1 MAQDDFVERRRVH
14 VVGAEGTYGTRAS
27 TRYRL
32 HCNAGSDI
40 AAGLTREMLDPGR
53 ESPIRADNSRRVK
66 GLQRGAFGALS
77 FNVCGI
83 PSAARLGAAG
93 TVTGLSHR
101 VIYKHG
107 FGLEYAALGCTVG
120 TGSTTARLIV
130 DSTTGRRAGEMILV
144 EITAGVWQPAKVKE
158 VIDGTTLDLVHE
170 LSSAPANGRGVR
182 GMYTFGLAEVRSEG
196 LTIEQAQTGA
206 SGREYRVLGG
216 FGSLALAFPEAFGQL
231 IAATLTGVG
240 QQSWS
245 GPETLSPSMDSTDP
259 ADDDMGVPFVHNP
272 TLYLEEAITRA
283 SDTPYRFE
291 RMGFELMS
299 APDVVPGGGSTNAI
313 AGFIDTAGREG
324 GVIGRVTM
332 QIRCDPAE
340 AQTFAAQTIRSGLHY
355 QEASDGSFVAFEYPR
370 MELVEQPQP
379 VTLGSGRRGM
389 SLVYNLLRDTSCTPA
404 GTTQAELDLARTPFR
419 FALG

>member
-1 MAQDDFVERRRVH
+1 MAQADFLDRRRVH
-14 VVGAEGTYGTRAS
+14 YIGAEGTYGTRAG

-120 TGSTTARLIV
+120 TGSTTAQLIV

-144 EITAGVWQPAKVKE
+144 EITAGVWQPTKVAE
-158 VIDGTTLDLVHE
+158 VVDATTLNLVHE
-170 LSSAPANGRGVR
+170 LSSAPANGRGVK
-182 GMYTFGLAEVRSEG
+182 GMYTYGLGEVRSEG
-196 LTIEQAQTGA
+196 LTIEQAQTGT

-216 FGSLALAFPEAFGQL
+216 FGNLALAFPEAFGQL
-231 IAATLTGVG
+231 ITATLTGVG

-245 GPETLSPSMDSTDP
+245 GPETLSPSMDNTDP

-272 TLYLEEAITRA
+272 TLFLEETITRA

-313 AGFIDTAGREG
+313 AGFLDTAGREG
-324 GVIGRVTM
+324 GVIARVTM

-340 AQTFAAQTIRSGLHY
+340 AQIFAAQTIRSGLHY
-355 QEASDGSFVAFEYPR
+355 QESSDGSFVAFEYPR